1 MNSRVNKTIN
11 LEYIKKIL
19 EEHKSELKKK
29 YNIKEIGIFG
39 SYARNEINTE
49 SDIDILIDFKDDG
62 KTFDNY
68 IELKL
73 YLEALLQN
81 KVDLVMKGALKK
93 SLKKRILQEV
103 IYV

>member
-1 MNSRVNKTIN
+1 MNSRENKTIN